1 MGTLYYGDSGTP
13 IGIEDRAL
21 AHLKIAITTKLRRGE
36 SFTLS
41 WQHTEEQPRGRSTL
55 WLHPSIPLRFVFD
68 EPEAPEL
75 SRTWIEDLMR
85 SANSTGGIRLVPE
98 HLDTDP
104 IQALPDQPVRV
115 GADVQ
120 EIDVDKRRQ
129 RHRPRLIEQC
139 ARPQRISSK
148 EDHMGATDDTTAG
161 HVEIERWW
169 PHLSIEAKH
178 RLLAELDAA
187 IDAETVAEIEALTGG
202 MAPDR
207 LTLVEQRYVITQIEA
222 VD

>member
-68 EPEAPEL
+68 EPVAPEL
-75 SRTWIEDLMR
+75 SRSWIEELMR
-85 SANSTGGIRLVPE
+85 SANSTGGIQLIPE

-104 IQALPDQPVRV
+104 IQALPDQPIRV

-120 EIDVDKRRQ
+120 EIEVDSDSVDS
-129 RHRPRLIEQC
+129 E
-139 ARPQRISSK
+139 S
-148 EDHMGATDDTTAG
+148 DT
-161 HVEIERWW
+161 
-169 PHLSIEAKH
+169 
-178 RLLAELDAA
+178 
-187 IDAETVAEIEALTGG
+187 
-202 MAPDR
+202 AP
-207 LTLVEQRYVITQIEA
+207 A
-222 VD
+222 